1 MFESMIG
8 MTNETD
14 SVAAILTR
22 AFDSASTMP
31 AGAAEL
37 ILRAQLPETDV
48 KRVEELLE
56 EKRRRGLTSEQEAL
70 LSDYL
75 QVDSLLTILKS
86 KARAALS
93 VQVTK

>member
-1 MFESMIG
+1 MLDSVVG
-8 MTNETD
+8 MTDETD
-14 SVAAILTR
+14 SVAEIFTR

-56 EKRRRGLTSEQEAL
+56 EKRLGGLTSEQEAL

-93 VQVTK
+93 VPVTK